1 MNLLVI
7 EQLLKKTRVQVTTC
21 LSGNACLEMVRQERY
36 DVILLD
42 HMMPEMDGI
51 ETLKL
56 LKEME
61 DNRCQDVPVIALTA
75 NAIVGVREMY
85 MDKGFDDYLSKPVEG
100 LDLEEM
106 LRRYIPEE
114 KQQEVTEREKPFV
127 TIPQQ
132 IQIKDGKVTDIR
144 DEDAQ
149 NVPAQQNLQWLDVD
163 MGIRYCGDSEEVYRE
178 VLQEFCDVEQT
189 EKDKIEKAY
198 ENEDWKNYAILMH
211 GLKSSSLSAGAKKL
225 SDEAAGLEKSS
236 REIQKDGALHKEEIL
251 AYIREYHGKMMEL
264 YRESSNEGRRYLQS

>member
-1 MNLLVI
+1 
-7 EQLLKKTRVQVTTC
+7 
-21 LSGNACLEMVRQERY
+21 MVRQERY

-132 IQIKDGKVTDIR
+132 IQIKDDKVTDIR

-163 MGIRYCGDSEEVYRE
+163 MGIRYEEVYRE

>member
-1 MNLLVI
+1 
-7 EQLLKKTRVQVTTC
+7 
-21 LSGNACLEMVRQERY
+21 
-36 DVILLD
+36 
-42 HMMPEMDGI
+42 MMPEMDGI

>member
-1 MNLLVI
+1 M
-7 EQLLKKTRVQVTTC
+7 
-21 LSGNACLEMVRQERY
+21 
-36 DVILLD
+36 
-42 HMMPEMDGI
+42 
-51 ETLKL
+51 
-56 LKEME
+56 
-61 DNRCQDVPVIALTA
+61 
-75 NAIVGVREMY
+75 
-85 MDKGFDDYLSKPVEG
+85 
-100 LDLEEM
+100 EEM

-132 IQIKDGKVTDIR
+132 IQIKDDKVTDIR